1 MRNIDY
7 IIVGCGLAGIA
18 FCETLR
24 ANNKTFIVF
33 DDASQK
39 SSIVAAGLYNPV
51 ILKRFT
57 EVWKA
62 KEQLS
67 LALPL
72 YAKIEK
78 QLKIK
83 VDFGLQILRRFSS
96 IEEQNLWFNAMD
108 KPKLEPFLSSQLV
121 KNANPYIDA
130 PHGFGE
136 VLQAGRLD
144 TETLITAYKA
154 FLKDS
159 NGIIEAP
166 FDYNALQ
173 ISSDFLQY
181 DNLRATKIVFAEGFG
196 VKNNPYFSYIPL
208 NGTKGEVLTIKAP
221 KLKIDFAIKSSV
233 FVIPI
238 SDDLY
243 TVGST
248 YAWDDKT
255 NNSTEKA
262 RLELESKLKSF
273 ITCKYEVVNH
283 LAGIRPT
290 VNDRRPLIGQHP
302 SYNNLFVLNG
312 LGTRGVMIAPYV
324 AKQLFEFIEKKHPL
338 DKEISINRFVS

>member
-1 MRNIDY
+1 
-7 IIVGCGLAGIA
+7 
-18 FCETLR
+18 
-24 ANNKTFIVF
+24 
-33 DDASQK
+33 
-39 SSIVAAGLYNPV
+39 
-51 ILKRFT
+51 
-57 EVWKA
+57 
-62 KEQLS
+62 
-67 LALPL
+67 
-72 YAKIEK
+72 
-78 QLKIK
+78 
-83 VDFGLQILRRFSS
+83 
-96 IEEQNLWFNAMD
+96 MD

-173 ISSDFLQY
+173 INSDFLQY
-181 DNLRATKIVFAEGFG
+181 DNLRATKIVFADGFG